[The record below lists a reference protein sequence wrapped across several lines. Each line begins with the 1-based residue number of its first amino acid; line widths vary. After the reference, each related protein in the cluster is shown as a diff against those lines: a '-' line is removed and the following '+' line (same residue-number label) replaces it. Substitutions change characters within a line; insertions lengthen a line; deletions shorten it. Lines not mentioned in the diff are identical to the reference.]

1 VVLLCNRARSGS
13 STTSSGFLRWSSSSW
28 SSHALRSASS
38 WFTSSSA
45 AKTTTGG
52 GGPCSRPDRLV
63 FICFCMVF
71 STIQRRCEWALP
83 ILRCAAL
90 RCAALRCAALR
101 CAALRCLA
109 LPCAALYCAFRWL
122 TRRPRLRIQLDIMGF
137 TSGLMYFGYMF
148 LASYAFSV
156 GTGTIGFISSFF
168 FVRAIYGSIKVD

>member
-1 VVLLCNRARSGS
+1 LVRGATLQSCAIGQFYYVFGFLALVVVILVITCSEISIVLVYFQLCSEDYNWWWRSMLTAGS
-13 STTSSGFLRWSSSSW
+13 SGLYLFLYGIFYYSTKVRM
-28 SSHALRSASS
+28 
-38 WFTSSSA
+38 
-45 AKTTTGG
+45 
-52 GGPCSRPDRLV
+52 GPAYP
-63 FICFCMVF
+63 
-71 STIQRRCEWALP
+71 
-83 ILRCAAL
+83 AL

>member
-1 VVLLCNRARSGS
+1 
-13 STTSSGFLRWSSSSW
+13 
-28 SSHALRSASS
+28 
-38 WFTSSSA
+38 
-45 AKTTTGG
+45 
-52 GGPCSRPDRLV
+52 
-63 FICFCMVF
+63 MVF

-83 ILRCAAL
+83 IL

>member
-1 VVLLCNRARSGS
+1 MVRGATLQSCAIGQFYYVFGFLALVVVILVITCSEISIVLVYFQLCSEDYNWWWRSMLTAGS
-13 STTSSGFLRWSSSSW
+13 SGLYLFLYGIFYYSTKVRM
-28 SSHALRSASS
+28 
-38 WFTSSSA
+38 
-45 AKTTTGG
+45 
-52 GGPCSRPDRLV
+52 GPAYP
-63 FICFCMVF
+63 
-71 STIQRRCEWALP
+71 
-83 ILRCAAL
+83 AL
-90 RCAALRCAALR
+90 RCAALRCA
-101 CAALRCLA
+101 A

>member
-1 VVLLCNRARSGS
+1 VVAVHAHGRIVWSLSVSVWYFLLFNEGAN
-13 STTSSGFLRWSSSSW
+13 
-28 SSHALRSASS
+28 
-38 WFTSSSA
+38 
-45 AKTTTGG
+45 
-52 GGPCSRPDRLV
+52 GPCLS
-63 FICFCMVF
+63 
-71 STIQRRCEWALP
+71 
-83 ILRCAAL
+83 CAAL
-90 RCAALRCAALR
+90 RCA
-101 CAALRCLA
+101 A